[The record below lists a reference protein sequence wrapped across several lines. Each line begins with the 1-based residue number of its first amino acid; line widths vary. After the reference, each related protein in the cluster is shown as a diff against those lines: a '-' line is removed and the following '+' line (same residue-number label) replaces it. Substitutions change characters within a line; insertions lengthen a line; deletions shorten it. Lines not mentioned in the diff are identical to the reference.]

1 MKLLPKLI
9 IIMLFVAI
17 VPLLVSG
24 YFSINISQKE
34 VIKQIEELHLKSS
47 KGISEYIEKY
57 IGDIV
62 NNLRLGVNYTRFEKL
77 SDQEKVGALRILY
90 NQFTPINIL
99 TLLDEN
105 GEGIVPSVYLE
116 NPQDYGGE
124 IAKHYPVNLAE
135 LEQYAQMIPFHAAL
149 AAGAAMSPV
158 YVSKRKG
165 IPLVAI
171 AVAFDVASREAK
183 WVLAIELS
191 LDEIEERISNFAVG
205 NQGLAFLVDDQG
217 KLICHPQRDRF
228 IKREDMRGLRI
239 IDEFLGLRT
248 QGVRDFVDKQGIE
261 MMGAFSLVS
270 NLGWGVVVAE
280 PLADAYVAARKMR
293 NQNLFWV
300 GISMVMAIIIGIF
313 FAQSLTEPVKKFV
326 RGALQIAKGNFDV
339 KIKVQSKDEIAELAQ
354 TFNYMGDELKS
365 AVDEIKRWNLE
376 LQDRVEERTRELKE
390 TQDQLLQAQKM
401 AAVGE
406 LGAGVAHEL
415 NNPLG
420 GVLGYVQ
427 LLLMDKKESDSEYT
441 LLKTIERES
450 IRCKEIVQNLLD
462 LSQQEKGMGL
472 ANINLNRV
480 LEGALAPAE
489 KQLISQKILS
499 IKKLDPDLPEVKG
512 DPSQLQQVF
521 MHIIDNARNAMPQGG
536 VLTISTKNDDKKLVM
551 VKISDT
557 GKGIPKEHLDRIFEP
572 FFTTKGDWQAKG
584 LGLSVSHRI
593 ITEHKGKI
601 KVTSEVGK
609 GTELTITFPAV
620 TKTQLV

>member
-24 YFSINISQKE
+24 YFSINISQRE

-47 KGISEYIEKY
+47 KGISEYIDKY

-62 NNLRLGVNYTRFEKL
+62 NNLRLGVNYTRFENL
-77 SDQEKVGALRILY
+77 NDQEKVGALRILY

-99 TLLDEN
+99 TLLDES

-116 NPQDYGGE
+116 NPEDYGGE
-124 IAKHYPVNLAE
+124 IAKHYAVNLEE
-135 LEQYAQMIPFHAAL
+135 LEQYAHMIPFHAAL
-149 AAGAAMSPV
+149 EAGAAMSPV
-158 YVSKRKG
+158 YVSERKG

-171 AVAFDVASREAK
+171 AVAFDVASREGK

-191 LDEIEERISNFAVG
+191 LNEIEERISNFAVG
-205 NQGLAFLVDDQG
+205 KGGLAFLVDDQG
-217 KLICHPQRDRF
+217 KLICHPQRDRL
-228 IKREDMRGLRI
+228 IKREDMRELRI
-239 IDEFLGLRT
+239 INEFLGLGT

-261 MMGAFSLVS
+261 MIGAFSLVG

-313 FAQSLTEPVKKFV
+313 FAQSLTEPVKKCV
-326 RGALQIAKGNFDV
+326 RGALQIAKGNFDE

-365 AVDEIKRWNLE
+365 AMDEIKRWNLE

-427 LLLMDKKESDSEYT
+427 LLLMEKKEGDSEYT

-450 IRCKEIVQNLLD
+450 IRCKEIVQNLLA

-472 ANINLNRV
+472 ANININQV
-480 LEGALAPAE
+480 LEEALAPIE

-499 IKKLDPDLPEVKG
+499 VKRLDPDLPEIKG

-521 MHIIDNARNAMPQGG
+521 MHIIENARNAMPQGG
-536 VLTISTKNDDKKLVM
+536 VLTISTKNDNKKLIM

-593 ITEHKGKI
+593 LTEHKGKI

-609 GTELTITFPAV
+609 GAEFTITFPAV